1 MEITIIGGGPGGY
14 VAAIKAAQMGAKV
27 SLVEKDLLGGT
38 CLNYGCI
45 PTKAMI
51 SDVKILRLIKEKK
64 FLPNNLLNIDFE
76 KIYERRDNVVNQLRN
91 GIDSLL
97 KKNGIIFIQGEG
109 VIEGKGRVVV
119 KGALKEKKIIK
130 SDVIIVATGGKSNK
144 VPGIEIDRTLIIK
157 PEQILINK
165 SAPKSLLIIGGGAIG
180 VELATIF
187 SNLGCQVT
195 LVEILPVILPNEDG
209 EISHILTNALER
221 QNISVFTGFKVE
233 DLKKKRDSIE
243 VIISNGSKEH
253 KIEVAKIMVAAGRIP
268 NIPEEVFAHG
278 IKLEGNAISVDK
290 HMRTT
295 ADGFYAVG
303 DVVGGWMLAHVAMQ
317 EGIVAAK
324 NIMGREIE
332 MDYRFI
338 PNCIFT
344 IPEVASVGLT
354 EEVAKKNDS
363 IKVGKIPFSSNS
375 KAVADGEAEG
385 FVKIISD
392 SSSGKILGVHIIGPH
407 ASELIS
413 IASAFMRV
421 EATVE
426 ELMDTIQPH
435 PTLAEAL
442 REAAMDIEGEAIHF
456 LSKSTQAK

>member
-51 SDVKILRLIKEKK
+51 SDVKILQFIKGRK
-64 FLPNNLLNIDFE
+64 FLLNNSLNIDFE
-76 KIYERRDNVVNQLRN
+76 KIFARRDNVVSQLRN

-97 KKNGIIFIQGEG
+97 KKNGITFIHGEG
-109 VIEGKGRVVV
+109 VIEAKDRVEL
-119 KGALKEKKIIK
+119 KGAWKERKIIK
-130 SDVIIVATGGKSNK
+130 SDVIIIATGGKSNE
-144 VPGIEIDRTLIIK
+144 VPGLKIDGTSILK

-165 SAPKSLLIIGGGAIG
+165 SVPKSLLIIGGGAIG

-209 EISHILTNALER
+209 EISNILTKALER
-221 QNISVFTGFKVE
+221 QNISVFTGCKVE
-233 DLKKKRDSIE
+233 DLKKKRDSLE

-253 KIEVAKIMVAAGRIP
+253 KIEVTKIIVAAGRIP
-268 NIPEEVFAHG
+268 NIPEEVLAHG
-278 IKLEGNAISVDK
+278 IELEGNSIRVDK

-295 ADGFYAVG
+295 TDGFYAVG
-303 DVVGGWMLAHVAMQ
+303 DVVGRWMLAHVAMQ

-324 NIMGREIE
+324 NIMGHKVEIE
-332 MDYRFI
+332 YKYI

-354 EEVAKKNDS
+354 EEVAKKNHS
-363 IKVGKIPFSSNS
+363 IKVGKIPFSSNP

-392 SSSGKILGVHIIGPH
+392 SSLGKILGVHIIGPQ
-407 ASELIS
+407 ASNLIS
-413 IASAFMRV
+413 IASAFMRM

-426 ELMDTIQPH
+426 ELMDTIQAH

-456 LSKSTQAK
+456 SPKKYSS